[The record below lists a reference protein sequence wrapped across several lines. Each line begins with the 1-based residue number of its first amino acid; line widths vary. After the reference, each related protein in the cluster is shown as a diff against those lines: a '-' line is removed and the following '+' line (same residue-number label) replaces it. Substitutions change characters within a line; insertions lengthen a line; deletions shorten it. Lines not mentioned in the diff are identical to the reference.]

1 MDKEVLRMM
10 NISKSFPGVKALDGV
25 TFSLR
30 EGEVH
35 ALVGENGAG
44 KSTLMKILSGALQP
58 DEGTIVLK
66 GKKTYILSTHDA
78 WEKGIGIIYQE
89 LNLVP
94 ELSVFYNIFLG
105 REASKKSKI
114 LDIEKMRNEATLL
127 LQRVG
132 AVQVSPD
139 ALVGELSVAQQQ
151 IVEIAKALS
160 LNASILI
167 MDEPTASLSENEV
180 HKLFEIIRDLK
191 RNGVTIVYI
200 SHRLEEVFE
209 IADRVTVLKDG
220 KCMGTFNINE
230 LNKDKLISLMVGRSL
245 SETFPPKSKKV
256 GSPVIEVRNLRLG
269 SVLKDISF
277 HVGSGEIVGLFGLV
291 GSGRTELAKA
301 LFGSYGSY
309 EGEIFIRGKRVEIGS
324 PRQAVQSGLG
334 FAPEDRKGEGL
345 CLGLSV
351 FDNCLF
357 LIMDNL
363 RKGLFIDFRK
373 AMELVQ
379 RFVDSLKI
387 KTPHVRQ
394 SVRNLSGGNQQ
405 KVVLAKW
412 LSVNPDFIIF
422 DEPTRGI
429 DVGAKSEI
437 YHLMRDIADRGK
449 GILMISSE
457 LPEIIGMSDRLYIM
471 YGGRIVK
478 EISDS
483 AEMTEENI
491 MYFAAGLKEKT
502 A

>member
-324 PRQAVQSGLG
+324 PRQAIQSGLG

>member
-1 MDKEVLRMM
+1 MNKEILRME

-25 TFSLR
+25 TFSLQ
-30 EGEVH
+30 ESEVH

-66 GKKTYILSTHDA
+66 GEKTHILSTHDA

-89 LNLVP
+89 LNLIP

-105 REASKKSKI
+105 REATKRGRT
-114 LDIEKMRNEATLL
+114 LDIEKMRNEAFLL

-132 AVQVSPD
+132 ARISPD
-139 ALVGELSVAQQQ
+139 VLVGELSVAQQQ
-151 IVEIAKALS
+151 MVEIAKALS
-160 LNASILI
+160 LNASVLI

-180 HKLFEIIRDLK
+180 KKLFEIIRELK
-191 RNGVTIVYI
+191 RNGVAIVYI

-220 KCMGTFNINE
+220 KCMGTFDISE
-230 LNKDKLISLMVGRSL
+230 LDKDKLISLMVGRSL
-245 SETFPPKSKKV
+245 SETFPPKSKKA
-256 GSPVIEVRNLRLG
+256 GSPVIEVHNLRLG
-269 SVLKDISF
+269 SILKDISF
-277 HVGSGEIVGLFGLV
+277 HVNSGEIVGLFGLV

-309 EGEIFIRGKRVEIGS
+309 EGEIFIKGKKVEIRS
-324 PRQAVQSGLG
+324 PRQAIRSGLG
-334 FAPEDRKGEGL
+334 FAPEDRKSEGL

-357 LIMDNL
+357 PIIDGL
-363 RKGLFIDFRK
+363 RKRFFIDFRR

-379 RFVDSLKI
+379 HFVENLKI
-387 KTPHVRQ
+387 KTPHIKQ

-437 YHLMRDIADRGK
+437 YHLMRDIAESGK
-449 GILMISSE
+449 GVLMISSE

-478 EISDS
+478 EISDPE
-483 AEMTEENI
+483 EMTEENI